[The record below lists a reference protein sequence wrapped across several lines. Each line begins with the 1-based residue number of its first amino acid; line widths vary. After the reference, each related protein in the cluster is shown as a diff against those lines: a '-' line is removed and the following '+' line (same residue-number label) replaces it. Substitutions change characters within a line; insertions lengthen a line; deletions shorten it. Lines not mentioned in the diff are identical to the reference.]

1 VFEFFFKYRPLV
13 FERGDISLALPV
25 WAFGLVLA
33 ILAVAVPL
41 LLHHRVA
48 EGTESRRDR
57 WLLSALRTAALAVL
71 LFALFRPVL
80 LISTIVPRHNYVAV
94 VLDDSRSMR
103 VADEDGAARGA
114 RVLELFGSDTESEEL
129 PATDG
134 GRTSTASAGSESAA
148 APDSA
153 AAGDS
158 LIRSS
163 TGSPDGIGRI
173 RQALEEKFRVRF
185 YRFAGDAE
193 RIGAPTGFRFTGE
206 RTNLPGALERVR
218 QEMTGL
224 PFSGIVLVTDG
235 ADNAEQPLG
244 ESLVALQA
252 TSVPVYTVAVG
263 RERITPDVEVRRVE
277 TPRRVLLGTTLVAD
291 VILSH
296 AGLSGRSVRL
306 DVEDGGRILGTED
319 VELGPAGEV
328 PIQIQFAMEES
339 GPRQLRFRVR
349 PVEGEAVTENNARVA
364 LVEVWDNRRKILYF
378 EGTPRPELKFLRRAV
393 KDDANLQVVVLLR
406 TADEKFLR
414 LQVDDGE
421 ELAGGFPTTR
431 EELFAYSGLVLG
443 DVEASFFTHDQL
455 QMMADFVGQRGG
467 GLLVLGGHR
476 ALAEGGYAGTPLA
489 DALPVVLD
497 PGVDPGELVEVRAQV
512 TPAGRRHPAMRI
524 TGDESTSA
532 DRWATLPPVTSV
544 NRVEGVK
551 PGAVTLLRGEPVG
564 GGSERV
570 LLAHQRYG
578 RGTAIAL
585 PIQDS
590 WLWQMHADIPLEDQT
605 HEMLWRQL
613 LRWLV
618 HDVPGRVRLDL
629 PEESTPPGEAVTI
642 RAEVEDER
650 FLRVNGAG
658 VVARVTG
665 PGGVPEEV
673 PLEWT
678 VEADGEYEGRFV
690 PGEDGLYQVEAV
702 ATLPGVAGDPGTTPL
717 QGMAHF
723 RSGAP
728 EREPFGAGR
737 RTALLERIASETGGH
752 FYTSDNVDALPEDIR
767 FTESGDTVQEE
778 QPLWDMP
785 ILFILLGLLLSSEWG
800 YRRWRGLA

>member
-1 VFEFFFKYRPLV
+1 MFEFFFKYRPLV
-13 FERGDISLALPV
+13 FERGDLSFALPLWALGLAL
-25 WAFGLVLA
+25 LA
-33 ILAVAVPL
+33 VAVAVPL
-41 LLHHRVA
+41 LLHRRA
-48 EGTESRRDR
+48 ADGTESRRDR
-57 WLLSALRTAALAVL
+57 WLLSALRTAALALL

-80 LISTIVPRHNYVAV
+80 LISTVVPRRNFVAV

-103 VADEDGAARGA
+103 VGDEDGTPRGA
-114 RVLELFGSDTESEEL
+114 RLLELFGSEAEDEARPTSV
-129 PATDG
+129 DG
-134 GRTSTASAGSESAA
+134 APSAEPTAVDPPAA
-148 APDSA
+148 ADTVAPADT
-153 AAGDS
+153 
-158 LIRSS
+158 LIRLSV
-163 TGSPDGIGRI
+163 PDPDAMGRI
-173 RQALEEKFRVRF
+173 RHALEERFRVRF
-185 YRFAGDAE
+185 YRFAGEAD
-193 RIGAPTGFRFTGE
+193 RIGVPSGFRFTGE
-206 RTNLPGALERVR
+206 RTNLPGALARVQ
-218 QEMTGL
+218 QEMAGL

-235 ADNAEQPLG
+235 ADNAEEPLG

-252 TSVPVYTVAVG
+252 AAVPVYTVGLG
-263 RERITPDVEVRRVE
+263 RERITPDVEIRRVE

-296 AGLSGRSVRL
+296 AGLTGRTVRL
-306 DVEDGGRILGTED
+306 DVEDGGRILGTRE
-319 VELGPAGEV
+319 VELGAAGEV
-328 PIQIQFAMEES
+328 PIQVQFAMEES

-349 PVEGEAVTENNARVA
+349 PVEGEAVAENNARVA
-364 LVEVWDNRRKILYF
+364 LVEVWDNRRKVLYF

-393 KDDANLQVVVLLR
+393 KQDANLQVVVLLR
-406 TADEKFLR
+406 TADEKFWR
-414 LQVDDGE
+414 GDVDDAE
-421 ELAGGFPTTR
+421 ELAGGFPSTR

-497 PGVDPGELVEVRAQV
+497 PGVEPGELVEVHARV

-524 TGDESTSA
+524 AGDESSSA
-532 DRWATLPPVTSV
+532 DRWTTLPPVTSV

-578 RGTAIAL
+578 RGTAIAF
-585 PIQDS
+585 PVQDS
-590 WLWQMHADIPLEDQT
+590 WLWQMHADIPLEDET
-605 HEMLWRQL
+605 HETLWRQL

-629 PEESTPPGEAVTI
+629 PEESIPPGEAVTI
-642 RAEVEDER
+642 QAEVEDER
-650 FLRVNGAG
+650 FLRVNGAE

-665 PGGVPEEV
+665 PSGVPEEV

-690 PGEDGLYQVEAV
+690 PDEEGLYQVEAV
-702 ATLPGVAGDPGTTPL
+702 ATLPGVAGDPGVTPL

-723 RSGAP
+723 RAGAP

-737 RTALLERIASETGGH
+737 RTALLERIASETGGR
-752 FYTSDNVDALPEDIR
+752 FYTADNVDALPEEIR

-785 ILFILLGLLLSSEWG
+785 VLFILLGLLLSTEWG

>member
-1 VFEFFFKYRPLV
+1 MFEFFFKYRPLV
-13 FERGDISLALPV
+13 FERGDLSFALPA
-25 WAFGLVLA
+25 WAFGLALA

-41 LLHHRVA
+41 LLHYRA
-48 EGTESRRDR
+48 ADGPQSRRDR
-57 WLLSALRTAALAVL
+57 WLLSALRTVALAIF

-80 LISTIVPRHNYVAV
+80 LISTVVPRRNYVAV
-94 VLDDSRSMR
+94 LLDDSRSMR

-114 RVLELFGSDTESEEL
+114 RLLDLFGSE
-129 PATDG
+129 PAALEA
-134 GRTSTASAGSESAA
+134 TAASDSMAA
-148 APDSA
+148 ADS
-153 AAGDS
+153 S
-158 LIRSS
+158 VRSPVRS
-163 TGSPDGIGRI
+163 ADRDPDGPGRI
-173 RQALEEKFRVRF
+173 RGALEEKFRVRF
-185 YRFAGDAE
+185 YRFAGEAE
-193 RIGAPTGFRFTGE
+193 RLETPTGFRFAGE
-206 RTNLPGALERVR
+206 RTNLPGALARVQ
-218 QEMTGL
+218 QEMAGL

-235 ADNAEQPLG
+235 ADNAEQPLEDG
-244 ESLVALQA
+244 LMALQA
-252 TSVPVYTVAVG
+252 ASVPVYTVGLG

-277 TPRRVLLGTTLVAD
+277 VPRRVLLGTTLVAD

-296 AGLSGRSVRL
+296 AGLKGRKVRL
-306 DVEDGGRILGTED
+306 DVEDGGRILGTRE
-319 VELGPAGEV
+319 VELGAAGEV
-328 PIQIQFAMEES
+328 TIQIQFAMEES
-339 GPRQLRFRVR
+339 GPRRLRFRIR
-349 PVEGEAVTENNARVA
+349 PVEGEAVAENNARVT
-364 LVEVWDNRRKILYF
+364 LVEVRDDRRKILYF

-393 KDDANLQVVVLLR
+393 KEDANLQIVVLLR

-414 LQVDDGE
+414 LDVDDGD

-497 PGVDPGELVEVRAQV
+497 PDVEPGELVEVRARV

-524 TGDESTSA
+524 AGDESTSA
-532 DRWATLPPVTSV
+532 DRWTTLPPVTSV

-564 GGSERV
+564 GGSDRV

-578 RGTAIAL
+578 RGTAIAF

-590 WLWQMHADIPLEDQT
+590 WLWQMHADISLEDQT
-605 HEMLWRQL
+605 HETLWRQL

-618 HDVPGRVRLDL
+618 HDVSGRIRVDL

-665 PGGVPEEV
+665 PSGVPQEV

-690 PGEDGLYQVEAV
+690 PDEDGLYQVEAV
-702 ATLPGVAGDPGTTPL
+702 ATLPGVPGDSGTTPL
-717 QGMAHF
+717 RGTAHF
-723 RSGAP
+723 RAGAP

-737 RTALLERIASETGGH
+737 RTALLERIAAGTGGR
-752 FYTSDNVDALPEDIR
+752 FYTSDNVDALPEGIR
-767 FTESGDTVQEE
+767 FTESGDTVREE
-778 QPLWDMP
+778 RPLWDMP
-785 ILFILLGLLLSSEWG
+785 ILFIVLGVLLSVEWG
-800 YRRWRGLA
+800 FRRLRGLA